1 MDIRVFAH
9 PSTILIAGPTGSG
22 KTRFISA
29 VLETR
34 LIHPFPSRIVYVYSE
49 WQPAYQQLQ
58 SHFPDIEFIQG
69 WSDEIYNLFPE
80 YVSSHKSTRNLL
92 ILDDIMTSAHNS
104 KILKDLFTK
113 GSHHRDLTVIYLVQ
127 NLFDQGSAMRT
138 VSLNAQYIVLFRNNR
153 DKSQVRYLA
162 QQVAPNN
169 MRFIMDVYEDA
180 TRNAF
185 GYVIFDFR
193 PSTRDELRIK
203 TGILPGEKFFGYV
216 EQRGL

>member
-1 MDIRVFAH
+1 
-9 PSTILIAGPTGSG
+9 
-22 KTRFISA
+22 
-29 VLETR
+29 
-34 LIHPFPSRIVYVYSE
+34 
-49 WQPAYQQLQ
+49 
-58 SHFPDIEFIQG
+58 
-69 WSDEIYNLFPE
+69 
-80 YVSSHKSTRNLL
+80 
-92 ILDDIMTSAHNS
+92 MTSAHNS

-113 GSHHRDLTVIYLVQ
+113 GSHHRDFTVIYLVQ
-127 NLFDQGSAMRT
+127 NLFDQGSSMRT

-153 DKSQVRYLA
+153 DKSQVRYLT

-216 EQRGL
+216 EQRGI